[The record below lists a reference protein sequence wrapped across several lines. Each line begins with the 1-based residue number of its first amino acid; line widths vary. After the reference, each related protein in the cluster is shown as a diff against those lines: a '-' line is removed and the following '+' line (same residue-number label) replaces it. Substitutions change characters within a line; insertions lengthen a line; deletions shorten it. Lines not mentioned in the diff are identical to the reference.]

1 MLKELKENM
10 CGIVGFVNNT
20 YSFEEKN
27 EQIEQMMERIAHRGP
42 DNSGKFIDG
51 GGTRLPSFEHY

>member
-1 MLKELKENM
+1 M

-51 GGTRLPSFEHY
+51 GGAQAYRRLSIIDLKSVN

>member
-1 MLKELKENM
+1 M

-51 GGTRLPSFEHY
+51 GGGTRLPSFEHY